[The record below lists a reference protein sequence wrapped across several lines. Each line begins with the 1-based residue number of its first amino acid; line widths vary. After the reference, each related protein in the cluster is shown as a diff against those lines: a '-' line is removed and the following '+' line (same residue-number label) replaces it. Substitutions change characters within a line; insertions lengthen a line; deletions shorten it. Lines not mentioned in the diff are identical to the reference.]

1 MKIILFN
8 LILFLVFITSGYG
21 QGLVKI
27 TEEEKSLIDQFSTES
42 FGFSESIPNSYS
54 LKKYVPPVRN
64 QGQTNA
70 CVGFAMGYYAI
81 STMHNYY
88 FNRTEALDK
97 LIHGF
102 DPFYAYSINI
112 GSQDSGCSEEG
123 LNMLTAFKRFSI
135 FGAKKT
141 FFNPIDVDCDKPIDT
156 ETIENID
163 NYITPYELESF
174 EFIQTYNPRFVD
186 NVKTSLANNFP
197 VIVGSDVKESLFN
210 VAKFSSGDVVWTPSD
225 DEPVQGGHAMTVIG
239 YDDFK
244 NGGSFEI
251 VNSWG
256 TSWGND
262 GYFWISYEDFYKN
275 ITEAYVIKPYAL
287 DYENKGESSLAFN
300 ENFIHF
306 GENRDFIYEGEV
318 SDDGKLKGIGI
329 LRGISRNGNPY
340 YSAGYFNQDK
350 RQGKHLVLT
359 PGGNYV
365 VDFFNG
371 EPQEVNELGFSS
383 QQEDEEIQIQM
394 DKMGIDFEIKKARRS
409 ELDSLFGDP
418 GVGKWK
424 IKKNKLKP

>member
-1 MKIILFN
+1 MMNKYLNIILF
-8 LILFLVFITSGYG
+8 LTSITLGYS

-27 TEEEKSLIDQFSTES
+27 TEEDKDLIDQFSPES
-42 FGFSESIPNSYS
+42 FGFSEAIPNVHS
-54 LKKYVPPVRN
+54 LKKHVPPVRN
-64 QGQTNA
+64 QGETNA

-112 GSQDSGCSEEG
+112 GSQDLGCSEEG

-141 FFNPIDVDCDKPIDT
+141 FFNPIDVDCDKPIDS
-156 ETIENID
+156 ETIKSID
-163 NYITPYELESF
+163 NYVTPYELESF

-186 NVKTSLANNFP
+186 NVKKSVANNYP
-197 VIVGSDVKESLFN
+197 VIIGSDVKESLYD
-210 VAKFSSGDVVWTPSD
+210 VAKFSSGDAVWTPSD
-225 DEPVQGGHAMTVIG
+225 DEPVEGGHAMTVIG
-239 YDDFK
+239 YDDYK

-256 TSWGND
+256 SNWGNE
-262 GYFWISYEDFYKN
+262 GYFWISYDDFYKN
-275 ITEAYVIKPYAL
+275 ITEAYVIKPYEL
-287 DYENKGESSLAFN
+287 DYENKGESSVSFN
-300 ENFIHF
+300 KNYLHF
-306 GENRDFIYEGEV
+306 GENKKFIYEGEI
-318 SDDGKLKGIGI
+318 SDDGKLEGMGI

-340 YSAGYFNQDK
+340 YSAGYFSQDK

-359 PGGNYV
+359 PGGNYI
-365 VDFFNG
+365 VDFIKG

-383 QQEDEEIQIQM
+383 QQEDDEIQIQM

-409 ELDSLFGDP
+409 ELDSFFGDP
-418 GVGKWK
+418 VVGKWK
-424 IKKNKLKP
+424 IKKKNN